1 LGALKSDPSRVL
13 REYALEPLRAELR
26 AAGARV
32 LVVRDPRGA
41 SEQQRTFSGFD
52 AVWLELDSLEG
63 IDADALGRD
72 VAHVLRPGARL
83 VCLVPG
89 GTPLLASLHRALRG
103 HGDAARLRE
112 RRVRGAAWR
121 AGFAAFVH
129 WRRIRGLGVLLPE
142 APEWARR
149 HPLAFALL
157 AAAEHVV
164 SSRPPFR
171 ALGAWALFEGVRR

>member
-1 LGALKSDPSRVL
+1 MKSDPSRAL

-32 LVVRDPRGA
+32 LVVCDPRGA
-41 SEQQRTFSGFD
+41 SAQKRRSSGFD
-52 AVWLELDSLEG
+52 ALWLELDSLEG
-63 IDADALGRD
+63 IDADTLGRD

-83 VCLVPG
+83 VCVVPG
-89 GTPLLASLHRALRG
+89 GTPLLASLRHALRG
-103 HGDAARLRE
+103 HGDAATLRE
-112 RRVRGAAWR
+112 RRVRAAAWR
-121 AGFAAFVH
+121 SAFAAFAH

-142 APEWARR
+142 APEWVRR

-171 ALGAWALFEGVRR
+171 ALGEWALFEGVRR